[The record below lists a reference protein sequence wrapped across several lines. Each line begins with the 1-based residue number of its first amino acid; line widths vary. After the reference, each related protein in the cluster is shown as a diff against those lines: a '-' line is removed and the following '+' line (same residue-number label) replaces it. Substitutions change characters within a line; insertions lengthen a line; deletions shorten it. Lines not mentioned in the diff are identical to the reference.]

1 MLFYSFDPLFRRIFQ
16 NLLLGIELKFAAMTD
31 RNERHFLEFHTPA
44 RRRIDRLTAVRRQ
57 TNVERQRT
65 PFSDDKENPTN
76 NGYGVAP
83 ATIAGEKA
91 SGIGRQRRRL
101 FTRSAS
107 KQNTTCGEH
116 GNYGGGF
123 SSPLPSGSTLPRAL
137 FSTDVNVTPMA
148 KTSSQFE
155 FYSPPGSSKLLRE
168 YRAKQSLLS
177 SSKTRTSSLSS
188 PLSARALRLRPS
200 SLWKKGRDPK
210 INEENDNETSPIS
223 GKKENVKLDFKSPQ
237 NKASETIDEGT
248 PSSKASPTTP
258 KTKAKQSVFWSPP
271 GTSKLLRKY
280 RQRTQQLDQE
290 PASYKSPPGASVISP
305 TDYGRNQAHAR
316 GSKGLRLLDSGA
328 KRCRPST
335 KAPNSKSRGSMKS
348 STKRNLLSPL
358 TAKRLEKDIHSYRQA
373 QGRDQSTTPLN
384 LADNNS
390 DSVDKIENE
399 IIIEDGSNPNANEEC
414 MDNNPDGS
422 LKISPSVHSPPT
434 NTELAPATK
443 DCTNNAV
450 PFDEAENAL
459 TLAVLPSDSM
469 QNDATEDALE
479 KNARSSEVNDTNPS
493 DEESGVFRSTR
504 SATRA
509 RRQSMCDAEK
519 SESLSNPLDIDKR
532 IVNEK
537 ESGVFRSTRSATRA
551 RLKCTQDILEGG
563 EPIDKTH
570 KKIEDEG
577 NRSLQS
583 TRSVSPS
590 TQNDAEA
597 FPSVQVPE
605 EESGVFRSTRSATRA
620 RRKAL
625 QDAVKVANNED
636 EDKSREVI
644 RPSNSFTARPID
656 NIEIQGSL
664 PSPRLVDDTPS
675 PKGSLQSIWDAIHC
689 VGSRDNSIDSSHS
702 GNMCHSAVNTNI
714 VSRVGDCVNPM
725 AATLMNMWREEE
737 KDAMDQNKD
746 LSRTIEALP
755 VCGLQSSPRKSFSS
769 NLKLV
774 YGLER
779 VQNLTLARPMP
790 LQATRSSTSLPEITI
805 PPLAPSSQ

>member
-1 MLFYSFDPLFRRIFQ
+1 
-16 NLLLGIELKFAAMTD
+16 MTD

-44 RRRIDRLTAVRRQ
+44 RWRIDRLAAARRQ
-57 TNVERQRT
+57 ANVERQRT

-101 FTRSAS
+101 FTRSAN

-123 SSPLPSGSTLPRAL
+123 SSPSPSGSTLPRAL
-137 FSTDVNVTPMA
+137 FSTDVNATPMA
-148 KTSSQFE
+148 KKSSQFE

-200 SLWKKGRDPK
+200 SLWKKGKDPK
-210 INEENDNETSPIS
+210 IYEENDNETSPIS

-237 NKASETIDEGT
+237 NKSSEIMDEGT
-248 PSSKASPTTP
+248 PCSKASPTTP
-258 KTKAKQSVFWSPP
+258 KTKGKQSIFWSPP

-290 PASYKSPPGASVISP
+290 PASYKSPPGATVISP
-305 TDYGRNQAHAR
+305 TDYDRNQANPR

-335 KAPNSKSRGSMKS
+335 KAPNSKSRGSMKF

-373 QGRDQSTTPLN
+373 QGRDQSTKPLN
-384 LADNNS
+384 LVDNAS

-399 IIIEDGSNPNANEEC
+399 IITDDGSNPNENEEC

-422 LKISPSVHSPPT
+422 LKISPSVHSPPN
-434 NTELAPATK
+434 NTELPSATK

-450 PFDEAENAL
+450 PFDEADNAL
-459 TLAVLPSDSM
+459 TSAVLPSDSM

-504 SATRA
+504 SATRV
-509 RRQSMCDAEK
+509 RRQSMRDAEK
-519 SESLSNPLDIDKR
+519 SESLPNPLDIDKL
-532 IVNEK
+532 IGSEK

-551 RLKCTQDILEGG
+551 RLKSTRDIMEGG
-563 EPIDKTH
+563 ESIDKTH

-577 NRSLQS
+577 NRSFQS
-583 TRSVSPS
+583 TRSVSPSCEQS

-636 EDKSREVI
+636 EGRSREAI
-644 RPSNSFTARPID
+644 RPPNSFTARPID
-656 NIEIQGSL
+656 NIETQGSL
-664 PSPRLVDDTPS
+664 PSPRLRNDTPS

-702 GNMCHSAVNTNI
+702 GNMCHGVVNTNI

-725 AATLMNMWREEE
+725 AATLMNIWREEE
-737 KDAMDQNKD
+737 KAAMDQNKE
-746 LSRTIEALP
+746 LSATIEALP
-755 VCGLQSSPRKSFSS
+755 ACGLKSSPRKSFSS
-769 NLKLV
+769 DLKLV

-790 LQATRSSTSLPEITI
+790 LQATRSSTSEITI
-805 PPLAPSSQ
+805 PPLAPCSQ